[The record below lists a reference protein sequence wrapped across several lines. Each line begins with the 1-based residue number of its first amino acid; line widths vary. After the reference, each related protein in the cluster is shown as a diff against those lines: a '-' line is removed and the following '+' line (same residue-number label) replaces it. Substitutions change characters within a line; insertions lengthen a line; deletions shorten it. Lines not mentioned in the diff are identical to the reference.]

1 MNTSSVDD
9 TSSAV
14 RCVVCG
20 KSYPVRKMHKVEE
33 LKPSLRAMI
42 AEDVSGITD
51 PMICDDDLARC
62 RRSYVEKLLN
72 DERGELSELDRRVL
86 DSIEK
91 GASTV
96 QSSAELAL
104 EPSRSFGER
113 AADAVASF
121 GGSWSFIGTFGVVLI
136 LWMLVN
142 ASGMLSTAFDPA
154 TGRKRLYGQPS
165 GGAGDPP
172 AARKDRPPD
181 GAPVEPAGR
190 ATADPDRTSGA
201 QRRMEGRWR
210 EIMRRCEPAEELPR
224 HEKGSLRSLNILI
237 NKGSDGGRD
246 RD

>member
-20 KSYPVRKMHKVEE
+20 KSYPARKMHKVED

-142 ASGMLSTAFDPA
+142 ASGMLSTAFDPYPFILLNLVLSCIA
-154 TGRKRLYGQPS
+154 ALQAPIIMMSQKRQEY
-165 GGAGDPP
+165 
-172 AARKDRPPD
+172 KDRQ
-181 GAPVEPAGR
+181 R
-190 ATADPDRTSGA
+190 AESDYMVNLRA
-201 QRRMEGRWR
+201 EL
-210 EIMRRCEPAEELPR
+210 EIRQL
-224 HEKGSLRSLNILI
+224 HEKIDHQMARQWNRLAELQQIQIELLERNGGWRD
-237 NKGSDGGRD
+237 DGGKS
-246 RD
+246 